1 MVGVSVST
9 TAGRGSK
16 SPYIKHLL
24 GWCGMIL
31 RESALELR
39 HRLLNLCEK
48 LNRLVD
54 WFDSFECVDKA
65 VNKHRGL
72 S

>member
-1 MVGVSVST
+1 MK
-9 TAGRGSK
+9 R
-16 SPYIKHLL
+16 LL
-24 GWCGMIL
+24 GWCGMLL
-31 RESALELR
+31 REGCIELR

>member
-1 MVGVSVST
+1 MK
-9 TAGRGSK
+9 R
-16 SPYIKHLL
+16 LL
-24 GWCGMIL
+24 GRCGMLL
-31 RESALELR
+31 REGCIELR

>member
-1 MVGVSVST
+1 MAGVSVST
-9 TAGRGSK
+9 TARHGI
-16 SPYIKHLL
+16 SPYTKRGL
-24 GWCGMIL
+24 GWCGMVL